1 MNTYHMQQ
9 GLKGSIAGV
18 VAAATLLAGGILTVP
33 HAMALEA
40 DGQYYSS
47 KQPYVAPS
55 EATTASY
62 SQAPEGYETV
72 YTESMARHGSRGLSS
87 YKYDALLM
95 KMAEAAE
102 ADNGFKSDAIKSE
115 FMKNLKAI
123 TAANVE
129 NGYGMLT
136 GQGADQHQ
144 GIGARAYERNKTLFD
159 NAAKDG
165 GKIAYQS
172 SGEARA
178 TESGENFARGFNAAS
193 NNKLANSTVTPADPA
208 GTGEAAAFDKT
219 PNTLYFHKSENP
231 DGTEKTGE
239 AKQRADDYQNFV
251 ENDAIIAGAEQTIAE
266 NEDVKTASH
275 DLLSQ
280 IFTDDFLTKL
290 ADGTY
295 TWYNTVDGTKGGEAN
310 CAPGADPSK
319 DADACGAAK
328 KKIASEYDAAM
339 DLYNLYIIA
348 ADMEN
353 ENTGSHTFDFN
364 QYFQGEQADDAKLF
378 AWALDAEDFYEKGP
392 SYAGQDKTYT
402 IAQPLLDDFFSSI
415 DERVN
420 GGSTVATFRF
430 AHAETMMPFAALL
443 GLPGSTQQAAAST
456 TDVYTYANNEW
467 RGESVTPMAANVQWD
482 VAVKSGNDPKTGR
495 AYTPLVRMLY
505 NEQEIAF
512 RSECTPIADGSTW
525 YKLTE
530 LKSCLAS
537 DHQTLGDDA
546 RLTDDSTTQPGV
558 GPNTGEG
565 TSTTPNNNGAG
576 THQPSNTQANGT
588 ENELS
593 RTGVAVTGVAGI
605 MMLLAL
611 AGISLNLWK
620 VRR

>member
-1 MNTYHMQQ
+1 MQQ

-239 AKQRADDYQNFV
+239 AKAACRRLPELRGKRCDY
-251 ENDAIIAGAEQTIAE
+251 
-266 NEDVKTASH
+266 
-275 DLLSQ
+275 
-280 IFTDDFLTKL
+280 
-290 ADGTY
+290 
-295 TWYNTVDGTKGGEAN
+295 
-310 CAPGADPSK
+310 
-319 DADACGAAK
+319 
-328 KKIASEYDAAM
+328 
-339 DLYNLYIIA
+339 
-348 ADMEN
+348 
-353 ENTGSHTFDFN
+353 
-364 QYFQGEQADDAKLF
+364 
-378 AWALDAEDFYEKGP
+378 
-392 SYAGQDKTYT
+392 
-402 IAQPLLDDFFSSI
+402 
-415 DERVN
+415 
-420 GGSTVATFRF
+420 
-430 AHAETMMPFAALL
+430 
-443 GLPGSTQQAAAST
+443 
-456 TDVYTYANNEW
+456 
-467 RGESVTPMAANVQWD
+467 
-482 VAVKSGNDPKTGR
+482 
-495 AYTPLVRMLY
+495 
-505 NEQEIAF
+505 
-512 RSECTPIADGSTW
+512 
-525 YKLTE
+525 
-530 LKSCLAS
+530 
-537 DHQTLGDDA
+537 
-546 RLTDDSTTQPGV
+546 
-558 GPNTGEG
+558 
-565 TSTTPNNNGAG
+565 
-576 THQPSNTQANGT
+576 
-588 ENELS
+588 
-593 RTGVAVTGVAGI
+593 
-605 MMLLAL
+605 
-611 AGISLNLWK
+611 
-620 VRR
+620 RRR

>member
-1 MNTYHMQQ
+1 MNTHHMQQ

-280 IFTDDFLTKL
+280 IFTDDFLAKL

-295 TWYNTVDGTKGGEAN
+295 AWYNTVDDTKGGEAN

-392 SYAGQDKTYT
+392 SYAGQDETYT

-482 VAVKSGNDPKTGR
+482 VAVKSGNDPKTGPCLHAARSYALQR
-495 AYTPLVRMLY
+495 AGNRLPLRMH
-505 NEQEIAF
+505 
-512 RSECTPIADGSTW
+512 ADCRW
-525 YKLTE
+525 F
-530 LKSCLAS
+530 
-537 DHQTLGDDA
+537 H
-546 RLTDDSTTQPGV
+546 V
-558 GPNTGEG
+558 V
-565 TSTTPNNNGAG
+565 
-576 THQPSNTQANGT
+576 QAH
-588 ENELS
+588 
-593 RTGVAVTGVAGI
+593 
-605 MMLLAL
+605 
-611 AGISLNLWK
+611 
-620 VRR
+620 

>member
-1 MNTYHMQQ
+1 MNTHHMQQ

-178 TESGENFARGFNAAS
+178 TESGENYARGFNAAS

-280 IFTDDFLTKL
+280 IFTDDFLAKL

-295 TWYNTVDGTKGGEAN
+295 AWYNTVDGTKGGEAN

-319 DADACGAAK
+319 DADACGARC
-328 KKIASEYDAAM
+328 
-339 DLYNLYIIA
+339 L
-348 ADMEN
+348 N
-353 ENTGSHTFDFN
+353 ES
-364 QYFQGEQADDAKLF
+364 
-378 AWALDAEDFYEKGP
+378 
-392 SYAGQDKTYT
+392 
-402 IAQPLLDDFFSSI
+402 
-415 DERVN
+415 
-420 GGSTVATFRF
+420 AT
-430 AHAETMMPFAALL
+430 P
-443 GLPGSTQQAAAST
+443 
-456 TDVYTYANNEW
+456 
-467 RGESVTPMAANVQWD
+467 
-482 VAVKSGNDPKTGR
+482 
-495 AYTPLVRMLY
+495 VRL
-505 NEQEIAF
+505 EIA
-512 RSECTPIADGSTW
+512 
-525 YKLTE
+525 
-530 LKSCLAS
+530 
-537 DHQTLGDDA
+537 
-546 RLTDDSTTQPGV
+546 
-558 GPNTGEG
+558 
-565 TSTTPNNNGAG
+565 
-576 THQPSNTQANGT
+576 
-588 ENELS
+588 
-593 RTGVAVTGVAGI
+593 
-605 MMLLAL
+605 
-611 AGISLNLWK
+611 
-620 VRR
+620 